1 MKQIQIETFK
11 EISILNN
18 VKYSPD
24 GTKTVFSTTKPN
36 TETDGYDNNLWL
48 LENGKIRQLTY

>member
-11 EISILNN
+11 EISTLNN

-24 GTKTVFSTTKPN
+24 GTNYMTG
-36 TETDGYDNNLWL
+36 TERD
-48 LENGKIRQLTY
+48 